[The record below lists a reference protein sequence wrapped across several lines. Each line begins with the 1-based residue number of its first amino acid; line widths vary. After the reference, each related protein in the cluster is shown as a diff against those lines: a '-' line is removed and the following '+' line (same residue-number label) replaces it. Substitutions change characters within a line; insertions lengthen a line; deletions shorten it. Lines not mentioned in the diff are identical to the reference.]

1 MSVIDIQ
8 TFRVENYKPIKD
20 SGHMELD
27 DMTTFIGK
35 NDAGKSSFLEALK
48 LFLDCEK
55 PSDDHF
61 HMREADEIRFE
72 AEVRLP
78 EELCELLREEY
89 VPEDGDTVTVVREF
103 NHRSGRTPKSETYL
117 DGETFSKGAVTE
129 DDTRLTKAKSR
140 DRVWDFFPE
149 PIPIFAERDVS
160 EETKL
165 KGGTH
170 MDKLLSPILESGGFD
185 NEVADK
191 REELR
196 ESLSQTTDRVGSHL
210 TDYLESHLE
219 SIESVE
225 MSPGDIRVDKAISP
239 SIELTDA
246 HLDESVDIQER
257 GSGVGSLLQLS
268 MMQAYVDFEV
278 SEGYFLLFEE
288 PGNFLHPSAERKM
301 LDALREIAGGGGQV
315 VITTHSQVF
324 IDNRAD
330 ANMFVTRREDGVTEF
345 ERVADEGFEAVR
357 EIGARNSD
365 ILQSDF
371 VIYVEGQSDVEIIR
385 RIARETIDDWHNRSV
400 TILPLG
406 GTGNMQ
412 HCDPSKLKK
421 INQNFA
427 ILLDSDR
434 EEARNDPKEESES
447 LRNRADT
454 ADVPCHILEKREIE
468 NYFHADVVADVVNL
482 PEEALEIDDYCDVE
496 ERIER
501 RAADHR
507 TPDGPDRLDC
517 YDKRDHGRR
526 IVKEMYDR
534 GHSIDEVEEF
544 LRRHV

>member
-1 MSVIDIQ
+1 MSVIDIE
-8 TFRVENYKPIKD
+8 TFRVKNYKPIKD
-20 SGHMELD
+20 SGDMELG

-35 NDAGKSSFLEALK
+35 NDAGKSSFLEALE
-48 LFLDCEK
+48 LFLDCGK
-55 PSDDHF
+55 PDDEHF
-61 HMREADEIRFE
+61 HMQEAEEICFE

-78 EELCELLREEY
+78 EELCGLLREEY
-89 VPEDGDTVTVVREF
+89 VPEDNDTVTVLREF
-103 NHRSGRTPKSETYL
+103 SRRSGRTPGSETYL
-117 DGETFSKGAVTE
+117 NGETFSKGAINE

-149 PIPIFAERDVS
+149 PVPIFAERDVS

-185 NEVADK
+185 NEVANK
-191 REELR
+191 KAELR
-196 ESLSQTTDRVGSHL
+196 ESLTETTEKVGSHL
-210 TDYLESHLE
+210 TNYLETHLE
-219 SIESVE
+219 SIEQVE
-225 MSPGDIRVDKAISP
+225 MSPGNIRVDKAITP
-239 SIELTDA
+239 SIELHDE
-246 HLDESVDIQER
+246 HLSESVDVRER

-278 SEGYFLLFEE
+278 SEGYILLFEE

-315 VITTHSQVF
+315 VLTTHSQVF
-324 IDNRAD
+324 IDNRANAD
-330 ANMFVTRREDGVTEF
+330 IYVTRREDGATEF

-371 VIYVEGQSDVEIIR
+371 VIYVEGQSDVEILK
-385 RIARETIDDWHNRSV
+385 RIAEEVIDDWHNRGV

-412 HCDPSKLKK
+412 HCDPAKLKK

-434 EEARNDPKEESES
+434 KEGAEDPKQESVE
-447 LRNRADT
+447 LRNRAAN
-454 ADVPCHILEKREIE
+454 ADVPCHILKRREIE
-468 NYFHADVVADVVNL
+468 NYFDSDVVADVVDL
-482 PEEALEIDDYCDVE
+482 PAAALEIDDYCDVE
-496 ERIER
+496 ERVER

-507 TPDGPDRLDC
+507 TPDGPERLNC

-526 IVKEMYDR
+526 IVEEMYHR
-534 GHSIDEVEEF
+534 GRSIDEVEQF
-544 LRRHV
+544 LQRHV